1 MGVNR
6 ISMLLLTLLCLW
18 VDTAWAKNPTDPL
31 TCLAQN
37 IYYEAA
43 TEPFAGRVA
52 VGAVT
57 LNRLRDASYPPT
69 VCDVVYYQRLDF
81 ATRKKVAAF
90 SWTLGRAWRSSG
102 PPDPKVYSECLWIAD
117 GLLHGWLRPPFGP
130 KVKSYHASYIPVP
143 WHKKFVTRIG
153 HHLFYEN

>member
-1 MGVNR
+1 MR
-6 ISMLLLTLLCLW
+6 KLLLTLLLLATRPALA
-18 VDTAWAKNPTDPL
+18 DHPTDPL

-57 LNRLRDASYPPT
+57 LNRLTAAKSHST
-69 VCDVVYYQRLDF
+69 VCAIVYASKTDSAGR
-81 ATRKKVAAF
+81 KVAAF
-90 SWTLGRAWRSSG
+90 SWTLGRRWRASG
-102 PPDPKVYSECLWIAD
+102 PVDGRVYGECLWIAD
-117 GLLHGWLRPPFGP
+117 GLLHGWLVAPFGP

-143 WHKKFVTRIG
+143 WRKRFVVRIG
-153 HHLFYEN
+153 HHLFYDN